1 MSRRRLKSA
10 KCSHLRFN
18 NYKNEEAYKMTIDF
32 DFDPNA
38 VLVDSTT
45 DIEGVN
51 HIGLSVQ
58 NLDRVLEFYRA
69 ATGFEVIHKE
79 SFEND
84 ASADILFARNN
95 VKVQTAILRAPN

>member
-1 MSRRRLKSA
+1 
-10 KCSHLRFN
+10 
-18 NYKNEEAYKMTIDF
+18 MTIDF

-69 ATGFEVIHKE
+69 ATGFEVSIKNPLKMMHRPTL
-79 SFEND
+79 SLL
-84 ASADILFARNN
+84 A
-95 VKVQTAILRAPN
+95 TM

>member
-1 MSRRRLKSA
+1 
-10 KCSHLRFN
+10 
-18 NYKNEEAYKMTIDF
+18 MTIDF

-58 NLDRVLEFYRA
+58 NLDGIGVLQCSDWF
-69 ATGFEVIHKE
+69 
-79 SFEND
+79 
-84 ASADILFARNN
+84 
-95 VKVQTAILRAPN
+95 

>member
-1 MSRRRLKSA
+1 
-10 KCSHLRFN
+10 
-18 NYKNEEAYKMTIDF
+18 MTIDF

-45 DIEGVN
+45 GIEGVN

-58 NLDRVLEFYRA
+58 NLDRVLDFYSA

-84 ASADILFARNN
+84 ASADASFSKDSL
-95 VKVQTAILRAPN
+95 